1 MHWGYELVES
11 DLLSYYQFNRQ
22 ESWQKA
28 KNKYNC
34 GGKENAAKYYIENK
48 DVLKENT
55 KKQVL

>member
-34 GGKENAAKYYIENK
+34 GGKEKAAKYYIENK

-55 KKQVL
+55 KK